1 MKWWI
6 LLALS
11 LAFFGGG
18 PSAFARLYLNASIYD
33 KKGIDLGLNLA
44 SELHVLEEVRKGQEI
59 VLQMRAGIE
68 VRLKAHFQEDVG
80 EGSYGPSDMVLVVGE
95 IRDTKGQVLESFLER
110 PIAIRLGE
118 QEVVVYNHKAQL
130 IELKL
135 GFEVL

>member
-1 MKWWI
+1 MKWRI
-6 LLALS
+6 LALF
-11 LAFFGGG
+11 LAFFWGAL
-18 PSAFARLYLNASIYD
+18 PASARLYLNASIYD

-80 EGSYGPSDMVLVVGE
+80 EGSYGPSDLVLVVGE
-95 IRDTKGQVLESFLER
+95 IRDTRGRILESFLER

>member
-1 MKWWI
+1 M
-6 LLALS
+6 LV
-11 LAFFGGG
+11 
-18 PSAFARLYLNASIYD
+18 PAFARLYLNASIYD

-68 VRLKAHFQEDVG
+68 VRLKAHFQEEVG
-80 EGSYGPSDMVLVVGE
+80 EGSYGPSDLVLVVGE
-95 IRDTKGQVLESFLER
+95 IRDTSGRVLESFLER

-135 GFEVL
+135 GFEVR